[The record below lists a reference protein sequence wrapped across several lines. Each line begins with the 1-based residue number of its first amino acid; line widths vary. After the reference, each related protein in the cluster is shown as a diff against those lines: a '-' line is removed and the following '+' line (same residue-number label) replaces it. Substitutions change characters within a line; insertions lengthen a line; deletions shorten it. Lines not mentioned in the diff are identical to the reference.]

1 MEEILNVANFI
12 FEEYKKISGVAI
24 DEMKLHKLLYF
35 AQRETIAILNEPL
48 FEESMQAW
56 DYGPVS
62 VDVRMAYTKK
72 GIVGDNFRPI
82 SSQHA
87 YIVKDIILQ
96 YGSLASWKLSEMSH
110 QEISWLNARKTG
122 SKKAP
127 MSLEDI
133 REDAKSVRPYDSLY
147 DMYYDEFDDLEE
159 QNDR

>member
-1 MEEILNVANFI
+1 MEKILNVANFI

-48 FEESMQAW
+48 FKEPMEAW

-62 VDVRMAYTKK
+62 PKVRLAYTDN
-72 GIVGDNFRPI
+72 GLVGDNFKPI
-82 SSQHA
+82 SNQHA

-96 YGSLASWKLSEMSH
+96 YGCYTSWKLSEMSH

-122 SKKAP
+122 SKRAQ

-133 REDAKSVRPYDSLY
+133 REDAKNVRPYDSLY
-147 DMYYDEFDDLEE
+147 DMYYDEFDDVE
-159 QNDR
+159 DYK